1 MSPMPAP
8 EASMVLPLDHAPN
21 CAPDSVPGP
30 TALVYPLSLDL
41 TGRRVLLVG
50 GGPVAARR
58 ARGLMDAGARVDVVA
73 PEVGPEMTSLVLKGA
88 VRWSPT
94 AFTATDLVLPEPAW
108 LVHTATGVPDVDAAV
123 ARAADAQH
131 VWCVRAD
138 LASAS
143 SAWTPAVSR
152 GALGSPA
159 EGLTVAVTGGGDP
172 RRAVAVRDA
181 IAAGLESGSL
191 PTRRVRPAG
200 RTSPVVPVDPPR
212 VGRVWLVGGG
222 PGDPDLI
229 TVRGRTVLAAAD
241 VVVADRLGPRSLLD
255 DLGPDVEVIDVGK
268 TPGHH
273 PISQDRINAIIVEHA
288 LAGRDVVR
296 LKGGDPFVLG
306 RGGEEALH
314 CVANGVPVEVV
325 PGVTSAISVPAAAG
339 IPVTQRGITAS
350 FVVASAHEGAG
361 AALEALR
368 DAPVSSTLVLLMG
381 ITTLR
386 ETAEQLMVAGRSP
399 STPVAFVES
408 GWTDDQRTTVTTLE
422 KAADVAE
429 QEAVQA
435 PAIIVIGEVVS
446 VRAQLGDLRGSW
458 GSRGRQA
465 GGRQDVVDVAAPGS
479 ATTQPP
485 EKRDLREVVL
495 LAHGSPDA
503 RHAAGVAAVVDHVRR
518 LAPARGIHT
527 AYLDHHPPSATDV
540 ARGLTGG
547 VLVPL
552 LLTRATHVRGDVP
565 VSAAEMTAVGRG
577 AYAVAG
583 ALGPDELLFVA
594 CEELLAA
601 GGFARDERTAVVL
614 FAGGSSDRE
623 AIAAIGAAAAA
634 RSGRGWGPWTVAA
647 LAGGDTLAEVVA
659 RLHADPEAD
668 RVLVVSYMIADGV
681 LRDRMVAQAGEVGVE
696 FVPGTLS
703 ETDALAELVLQ
714 RADGAR

>member
-1 MSPMPAP
+1 MSVMPEALPDRPPHVVPERAP
-8 EASMVLPLDHAPN
+8 EQARP
-21 CAPDSVPGP
+21 
-30 TALVYPLSLDL
+30 VYPLALDL
-41 TGRRVLLVG
+41 TGRRVLVVG

-58 ARGLMDAGARVDVVA
+58 ARGLLDAGARVDVVA
-73 PEVGPEMTSLVLKGA
+73 PELGPEMTILVSEGA
-88 VRWSPT
+88 VRWSPV
-94 AFTATDLVLPEPAW
+94 AFRVADLVLPEPAW
-108 LVHTATGVPDVDAAV
+108 LVHTATGVPDVDAEV
-123 ARAADAQH
+123 MRAADAQR

-152 GALGSPA
+152 GAVGSPA

-191 PTRRVRPAG
+191 PVRRLRPVSHPSSVA
-200 RTSPVVPVDPPR
+200 PVDPPR

-222 PGDPDLI
+222 PGDADLI

-241 VVVADRLGPRSLLD
+241 VVVTDRLGPRSLLD

-273 PISQDRINAIIVEHA
+273 PISQERINELIVEHA

-314 CVANGVPVEVV
+314 CLANGVPVEVV

-386 ETAEQLMVAGRSP
+386 ETAEQLMAAGRSP

-446 VRAQLGDLRGSW
+446 MHAQLGDLRGS
-458 GSRGRQA
+458 RGRQGLQGLQGLQRGA
-465 GGRQDVVDVAAPGS
+465 SP
-479 ATTQPP
+479 
-485 EKRDLREVVL
+485 DLREVVL
-495 LAHGSPDA
+495 LAHGSPDP
-503 RHAAGVAAVVDHVRR
+503 RHAVGVAAVVDHVRR
-518 LAPARGIHT
+518 LAPSRGIHT

-540 ARGLTGG
+540 AGRLTGG

-565 VSAAEMTAVGRG
+565 VAAAEMTALGHG

-601 GGFARDERTAVVL
+601 GKFARDERTAVIL
-614 FAGGSSDRE
+614 YAGGSSDRE

-634 RSGRGWGPWTVAA
+634 RAGRGWGPWTVAA
-647 LAGGDTLAEVVA
+647 LAGGDTLAEVVE
-659 RLHADPEAD
+659 RLHADPAVD
-668 RVLVVSYMIADGV
+668 RVLVLSYMIADGV
-681 LRDRMVAQAGEVGVE
+681 LRDRMVAQAQQVGVE

-703 ETDALAELVLQ
+703 ETDALAELVLV
-714 RADGAR
+714 RAAGAR